1 MSDSENLAEKPSELP
16 EEVVE
21 EGKAE
26 ENVEGSEEAAEE
38 TENAPQYHENTE
50 AQEENF
56 KGFASP
62 PESSPEKVMS
72 PEDPEAQASTIKQ
85 YQQTLQ
91 DLKEEIS
98 RLSKKLNQKSKEAR
112 SEPSEEEL
120 FKLKCMCKYAKQEVN
135 ELKTKLED
143 VQQTVS
149 RTEENVDNLRNNSLD
164 HESSIEKIEDLNK
177 KLKDLEEEYQEL
189 AKSSNEINI
198 ADLDKI
204 LVPEANLKLVNE
216 FFVNVQKRLGQ
227 LETENSTLS
236 ATLKKNTLE
245 TNKLKEK
252 CDKASS
258 RYRSNDELKNKLR
271 ELEENYM
278 KYTMIEEK
286 LNQDLK
292 VAEEEFAI
300 HHHRPENKH
309 DTSSAQKMLDD
320 LEAMSKKDKDD
331 IEQLEFQ
338 LQEKRNLLRAAR
350 AYGLQRSKTSNK
362 LRSDM
367 ELLGLVLVEKD
378 QLISKLRKEIDEI
391 KLKQMQVD
399 LEIKN
404 LNEKKKQL

>member
-1 MSDSENLAEKPSELP
+1 MSDSENLAEKPSEHP
-16 EEVVE
+16 EEEVD
-21 EGKAE
+21 EGKVEKAVEDAE
-26 ENVEGSEEAAEE
+26 EAPEG
-38 TENAPQYHENTE
+38 TENPPQNHENDE
-50 AQEENF
+50 DQEENF

-62 PESSPEKVMS
+62 PESSPEKTMS
-72 PEDPEAQASTIKQ
+72 PEDPEVQANTIKQ

-98 RLSKKLNQKSKEAR
+98 RLTKKLDQKSKEAR

-135 ELKTKLED
+135 ELKCKLED
-143 VQQTVS
+143 MQQTVS

-320 LEAMSKKDKDD
+320 LEAMAIKDKDD

-404 LNEKKKQL
+404 LNEKKKQF

>member
-1 MSDSENLAEKPSELP
+1 MSDSENLAERPSDLP
-16 EEVVE
+16 EE
-21 EGKAE
+21 EGSAE
-26 ENVEGSEEAAEE
+26 AANESAENVVEE
-38 TENAPQYHENTE
+38 TENPPQDHENIKG
-50 AQEENF
+50 QEENF

-62 PESSPEKVMS
+62 PDSSPEKAIS
-72 PEDPEAQASTIKQ
+72 PEDPEVQASTIKQ

-98 RLSKKLNQKSKEAR
+98 RLTKKLDQKTKEAH

-135 ELKTKLED
+135 ELKSKLENI
-143 VQQTVS
+143 QQTVS
-149 RTEENVDNLRNNSLD
+149 RTEENVDSLRNNSLD

-227 LETENSTLS
+227 LEAENSALS

-320 LEAMSKKDKDD
+320 LEAMAKKDKED

-378 QLISKLRKEIDEI
+378 QMISKLRKEIDEI